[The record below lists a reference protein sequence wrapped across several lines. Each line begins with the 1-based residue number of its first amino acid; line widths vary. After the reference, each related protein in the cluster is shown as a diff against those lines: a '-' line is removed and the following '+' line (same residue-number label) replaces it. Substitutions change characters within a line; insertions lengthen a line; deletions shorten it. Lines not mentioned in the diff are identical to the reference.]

1 MFAIWLGIK
10 TVVNIV
16 KPPVT
21 ATNIDVG
28 NFDLKAPKA
37 GMAAGGGGGGGS
49 HDIVDPI
56 KGNLPPRM
64 KDPITPPDD
73 SGAGQAQAG
82 DAVGDQCAAEYSSCR
97 ITRTCRISA

>member
-1 MFAIWLGIK
+1 MAVKRESLGHRDLDDDQSRHSGCWPSGWASRS
-10 TVVNIV
+10 VVNIV

-37 GMAAGGGGGGGS
+37 GDAAGGGGGGGS

-56 KGNLPPRM
+56 E
-64 KDPITPPDD
+64 
-73 SGAGQAQAG
+73 GQAARR
-82 DAVGDQCAAEYSSCR
+82 A
-97 ITRTCRISA
+97 